1 MVLTYISCSVVQ
13 HAAAL
18 CFSIAASATFS
29 LFNLPLSD
37 VIDVDQDKYKR
48 KYDATGLCVDIH
60 IVFDY
65 ILGSFLLCI
74 VMHSFKQNVPVHD
87 CTYEQHNYFTTRYHK
102 PFLVN
107 FCELVCCIF
116 LKI

>member
-1 MVLTYISCSVVQ
+1 MIFSTHVDDYLKESLLMVLTYISCSVVQ

-48 KYDATGLCVDIH
+48 KYDATGAFALT
-60 IVFDY
+60 Y
-65 ILGSFLLCI
+65 TLYSTTFLE
-74 VMHSFKQNVPVHD
+74 VS
-87 CTYEQHNYFTTRYHK
+87 YFA
-102 PFLVN
+102 
-107 FCELVCCIF
+107 
-116 LKI
+116 